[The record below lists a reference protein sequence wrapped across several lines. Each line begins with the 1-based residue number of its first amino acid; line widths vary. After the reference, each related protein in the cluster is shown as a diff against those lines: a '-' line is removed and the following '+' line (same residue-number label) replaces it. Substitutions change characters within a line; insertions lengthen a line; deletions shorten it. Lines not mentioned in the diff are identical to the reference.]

1 MRLVDGRVE
10 DDGDEEDQALHG
22 AHPGAGEARGDEA
35 GLDHAHDEG
44 AEDGADDGRPAAED
58 RGAADQHGGDGGEQ
72 VALALIAEVVL
83 VLERQHDRRD
93 GGEPA
98 HQGEQLDLLALDRD
112 ADDARHV
119 VGIAEEQHV
128 LAEAVAVEDEP
139 QHDADRR
146 RPHRLDRDL
155 RPPAGRILL
164 AADAPDE
171 EDPDARL
178 VDAAQRIGLAARD
191 HRRHAGPE
199 ELRAE
204 RRDEGGDADA
214 ARPAGR

>member
-1 MRLVDGRVE
+1 MIGAGRPASSAPAAAGSAPEGAPADAARRRRVE

-44 AEDGADDGRPAAED
+44 AEDGADDDRPAAED

-72 VALALIAEVVL
+72 VALALIAEIVL

-98 HQGEQLDLLALDRD
+98 HQGEQLDLLALDLD
-112 ADDARHV
+112 ADDARHLV
-119 VGIAEEQHV
+119 RIAEEEHV

-139 QHDADRR
+139 QDDDDRR

-155 RPPAGRILL
+155 RPP
-164 AADAPDE
+164 P
-171 EDPDARL
+171 
-178 VDAAQRIGLAARD
+178 
-191 HRRHAGPE
+191 
-199 ELRAE
+199 
-204 RRDEGGDADA
+204 ADA
-214 ARPAGR
+214 ASPKRPTRKIQTLDSSTPRSA